1 MYKKPKYPKGM
12 RFYPTFVLEDV
23 MVICLF
29 MAVFFGLICFFPDWF
44 IFGDAQKPADAFDTP
59 AHIKPEWYFL
69 ASYQLLR
76 IIPSELGALILQ
88 TAGVLAFI
96 FLPFID
102 RSPEPNIFK
111 RPLFLPLVVLCIASF
126 VGLTLWGYLA

>member
-29 MAVFFGLICFFPDWF
+29 MAAFFGLICFFPDWF
-44 IFGDAQKPADAFDTP
+44 IFGDAQIPADAFETP

-76 IIPSELGALILQ
+76 IIPSELGALVLQ
-88 TAGVLAFI
+88 TIGVLAFI

-102 RSPEPNIFK
+102 RSSERNIFR
-111 RPLFLPLVVLCIASF
+111 RPLFLSLVVLCIVSF